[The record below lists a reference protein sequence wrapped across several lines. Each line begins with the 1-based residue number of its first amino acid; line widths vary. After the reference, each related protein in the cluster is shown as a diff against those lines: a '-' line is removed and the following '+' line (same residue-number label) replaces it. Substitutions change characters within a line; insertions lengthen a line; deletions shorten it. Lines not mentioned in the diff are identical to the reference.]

1 MKILLTGSSG
11 FIGGELGPLLK
22 REGHEVFRLE
32 RYVAG
37 RIGRTLPY
45 EKDTYF
51 ADLRDDFALTKALT
65 DVDPD
70 IVIHLA
76 ALTAVA
82 YSYAHP
88 QETLETN
95 LIGTVNLAELCT
107 KFPNLKQFIFASTA
121 EVYGTRERKQIGRET
136 DKNMFPSS
144 PYAVSKLASERYL
157 QYLHKAFGFPITI
170 FRFFNTYGRKKDAW
184 FVVERIITQMLF
196 SDKCYLGDPEP
207 IRDFLY
213 LDDHLQA
220 YLHALGNKNA
230 IGEIFNV
237 ASGAGVS
244 IRELADKIASL
255 TGFKGEIVWNS
266 LPDRS
271 LRDLYLVGSSL
282 KIRKILKVP
291 EPISLENGLKAT
303 VDWWKHAKV

>member
-11 FIGGELGPLLK
+11 FIGGELKPLLI
-22 REGHEVFRLE
+22 RDGHEVYELE

-45 EKDTYF
+45 EKNTYF
-51 ADLRDDFALTKALT
+51 ADLRDNFAITKALE
-65 DVDPD
+65 DVDPE

-88 QETLETN
+88 QEALETN

-107 KFPNLKQFIFASTA
+107 RFTNLKQFIFASTA
-121 EVYGTRERKQIGRET
+121 EVYGTRGKLVGRET
-136 DKNMFPSS
+136 DKNLFPSS
-144 PYAVSKLASERYL
+144 PYAISKLASEKYL
-157 QYLHKAFGFPITI
+157 QYLHSAFGFPVTI
-170 FRFFNTYGRKKDAW
+170 FRFFNTYGRKRDEW
-184 FVVERIITQMLF
+184 FVVERIITQMLN

-207 IRDFLY
+207 VRDFIHV
-213 LDDHLQA
+213 DDHLKA
-220 YLHALGNKNA
+220 YLHALGNKRA

-237 ASGAGVS
+237 ASGKGIS

-255 TGFKGEIVWNS
+255 TNFKGEIVWHS
-266 LPDRS
+266 LPERS
-271 LRDLYLVGSSL
+271 LRDLYLVGSNK
-282 KIRKILKVP
+282 KIRKVLKVP
-291 EPISLENGLKAT
+291 EPKSLEDGLKET
-303 VDWWKHAKV
+303 IDWWKHVKV